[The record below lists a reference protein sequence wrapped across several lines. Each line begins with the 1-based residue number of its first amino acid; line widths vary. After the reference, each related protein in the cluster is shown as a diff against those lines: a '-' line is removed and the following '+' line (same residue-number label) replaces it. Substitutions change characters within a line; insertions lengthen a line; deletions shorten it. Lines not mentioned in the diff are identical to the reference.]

1 MSKYTTEL
9 RYICETYAGYSE
21 SQGYDKVNDIIEA
34 ARPHIFE
41 NYDFFDD
48 EYKPVIETKIL
59 RHYYTRE
66 IGLETV
72 GLWKLHFNNKLQEI
86 LPYYNKLYASA
97 ALEFNP
103 LSDVDYTISHEGN
116 GTNTGNR
123 SGNTQEQNGNTKTL
137 NTTEG
142 TTGNYSDNTGTTTG
156 TKTVEKYSDTPQG
169 GLTGI
174 ETGQYL
180 TSARITEVSGNAASN
195 VVNSSGT
202 DAKIVT
208 DSGTI
213 RDEGTRAEIRTEN
226 SSATSTE
233 AYIRRIEG
241 KIGATSYSKMLLEYR
256 KTLINIDQQLID
268 EFKDL
273 FFLLW

>member
-41 NYDFFDD
+41 DYTLFDP
-48 EYKPVIETKIL
+48 EYKSVLETKIL

-86 LPYYNKLYASA
+86 LPYYNKLYESA

-103 LSDVDYTISHEGN
+103 LGDVDYTITHEGS
-116 GTNTGNR
+116 GTNNGNR

-142 TTGNYSDNTGTTTG
+142 TTGTYSDSTGTKTGTT
-156 TKTVEKYSDTPQG
+156 TVEKYSDTPQG
-169 GLTGI
+169 GLTGV

-180 TSARITEVSGNAASN
+180 TSARITEVSGDATSN
-195 VVNSSGT
+195 LVTSSGT
-202 DAKIVT
+202 DGKTVT

-213 RDEGTRAEIRTEN
+213 TDAGTRAEMRTEN

-233 AYIRRIEG
+233 EYVRRIEG

-256 KTLINIDQQLID
+256 KTLINIDQQIIN